1 MVKQTQTIRWEIPDE
16 LFERVWPFCGIGAS
30 RVNTKFRW
38 MRSHRPQWN
47 SPIRLKRLEKN
58 ISIIIQYIKRIL
70 STYRGIY
77 LFKVN
82 YVITRKMGEI
92 CSDLTIKTSE
102 WRQWLRSC
110 VFIGNFKH
118 ISHIALVFQLLT
130 LNK

>member
-1 MVKQTQTIRWEIPDE
+1 MVNQSQTIRWEIPDE

-70 STYRGIY
+70 STCRGIY
-77 LFKVN
+77 LFKFN
-82 YVITRKMGEI
+82 YGITRKMGEI

-110 VFIGNFKH
+110 VFIVNFKH